1 MSKFSGGTAKGSR
14 ENVIDARKGRF
25 MVLQDVEDVIGG
37 YSGRSRTVLEYS
49 VVIKRLVDE
58 AKKPGFSVE
67 GWAPLTDLVAVDEF
81 ERVGPFKEVMNWDEY
96 VTFLANWAASSEWDC
111 SFRRVTEVSDLVFL
125 ELEEHNKLGDFSNV
139 VNSLS
144 VYEFNNSGKIRHI
157 ALYLQMELPQGDMLK
172 SIEKVKNSG

>member
-1 MSKFSGGTAKGSR
+1 
-14 ENVIDARKGRF
+14 
-25 MVLQDVEDVIGG
+25 MVLQEVGDVIGE

-58 AKKPGFSVE
+58 AKNPGFSVE
-67 GWAPLTDLVAVDEF
+67 SWAPLADLVAVDEF
-81 ERVGPFKEVMNWDEY
+81 ERVGPFKEVMSWDDY
-96 VTFLANWAASSEWDC
+96 VKYLANWAASSEWDC

-125 ELEEHNKLGDFSNV
+125 ELEERNKLGDFSNV

-144 VYEFNNSGKIRHI
+144 VYDFTDTGKIRRI

-172 SIEKVKNSG
+172 SIDEVTNSD